1 MNSHNSGINGFVFDQ
16 TLPLEAKRK
25 LVDLVKLN
33 LRGREDIRVFSRE
46 MLGMEL
52 NSFQER
58 FLVTTTKPRQSLMDK
73 AWVAA
78 WNAAN
83 GYELLKAYLGT
94 VPGMLFGKNIAFPSN
109 QVGKTVMIAI
119 KHLWMNYYKIGMDLP
134 AQIFDKTY
142 YATLNISPHS
152 RQVRQCSR
160 YAMEILAG
168 EFIIEGEGKSR
179 VNKISPLLEGFLL
192 SFNSTLG
199 EMRFAN
205 GAIFYSVPIGQDQA
219 SSLAGGQF
227 AYISYD
233 ECAQSNHLENELG
246 AKIMSR
252 LIKYGMGL
260 DLISTAEVDSNSHQQ
275 YHRLVQLGRE
285 HKDGWWAMGGGLD
298 QNIFISE
305 DQREKIKADLKATDP
320 KKYRQVVLGE
330 FVTGG
335 KRFFDQAEI
344 DQIFVLPGPKAHVN
358 GRKYLLIGDWGMA
371 DTGDPSEFAV
381 LDYTD
386 YAEKNRMEVVAWETA
401 QGGSPMMQFAM
412 LRSLY
417 DAYTE
422 YAEDG
427 MTVVS
432 TPVFL
437 MDAGALG
444 GVVIKKMLVQL
455 RPIAFSI
462 EKDEAL
468 FILKSE
474 VSKGRKYT
482 ESEEGEIIE
491 HSPQFGTVKSFF
503 IQGLSDQLGMYHI
516 DDKKL
521 TQDKVM
527 VLMMGVSYVVKKNP
541 RGRPL
546 ADANLSR
553 MRSFQRSIRPFDRV
567 RSIKRG

>member
-1 MNSHNSGINGFVFDQ
+1 MNNGLNAFVFDQ

-25 LVDLVKLN
+25 VIELVSLN
-33 LRGREDIRVFSRE
+33 RRAREDVRVFANE
-46 MLGMEL
+46 MLGMSL
-52 NSFQER
+52 NQFQEK
-58 FLVTTTKPRQSLMDK
+58 FLVTTTKPRQTLMDK

-78 WNAAN
+78 WNLAN
-83 GYELLKAYLGT
+83 GYEVLKAYLGT
-94 VPGMLFGKNIAFPSN
+94 VPGMLYGKNIAFPSN

-119 KHLWMNYYKIGMDLP
+119 KHLYFNYYKIGMDLP
-134 AQIFDKTY
+134 ADIFNKTY

-168 EFIIEGEGKSR
+168 EFVIEGEAKSR
-179 VNKISPLLEGFLL
+179 VNKISPLMEGFLL

-199 EMRFAN
+199 EMRFSN

-233 ECAQSNHLENELG
+233 ECAQSHHLENELG

-260 DLISTAEVDSNSHQQ
+260 DLISTAEVDSSSHQQ

-344 DQIFVLPGPKAHVN
+344 DNIFVLTGPKAHIP
-358 GRKYLLIGDWGMA
+358 GHKYLLVGDWGMA
-371 DTGDPSEFAV
+371 DTGDPSEFGV
-381 LDYTD
+381 MDYTD
-386 YAEKNRMEVVAWETA
+386 YVEKGRIEVVSWETA
-401 QGGSPMMQFAM
+401 QGGSPMMQFAL

-427 MTVVS
+427 MTVVA
-432 TPVFL
+432 TPTFL

-455 RPIAFSI
+455 RPIGFSI

-474 VSKGRKYT
+474 VSKGRRYT
-482 ESEEGEIIE
+482 EGLEGEIIE
-491 HSPQFGTVKSFF
+491 QVPEFGTVKSFY
-503 IQGLSDQLGMYHI
+503 IAGLSDQLGMYHVE
-516 DDKKL
+516 DKKL

-527 VLMMGVSYVVKKNP
+527 VLMMGVSYIVKKNP
-541 RGRPL
+541 RGKPL

-553 MRSFQRSIRPFDRV
+553 MRSWQRSTRPLHRV
-567 RSIKRG
+567 SNVKRN